1 MLAKASKE
9 RKKEKKI
16 ALPVYAQGILTL
28 EDLVQDSFEGKIG
41 YAQLYGFGHQECI
54 QFHQF
59 QFGHRQLT
67 LFGYRQ
73 FLPFK
78 SNLAP
83 QI

>member
-1 MLAKASKE
+1 MHAKASKE

-41 YAQLYGFGHQECI
+41 YAQLYGFGHQ
-54 QFHQF
+54 F

-73 FLPFK
+73 F
-78 SNLAP
+78 
-83 QI
+83 

>member
-1 MLAKASKE
+1 MD
-9 RKKEKKI
+9 I
-16 ALPVYAQGILTL
+16 PVYAQGILTL

>member
-1 MLAKASKE
+1 MLRPA
-9 RKKEKKI
+9 KKEKRKEDCSP
-16 ALPVYAQGILTL
+16 PVYAQGILTL

-73 FLPFK
+73 F
-78 SNLAP
+78 
-83 QI
+83 